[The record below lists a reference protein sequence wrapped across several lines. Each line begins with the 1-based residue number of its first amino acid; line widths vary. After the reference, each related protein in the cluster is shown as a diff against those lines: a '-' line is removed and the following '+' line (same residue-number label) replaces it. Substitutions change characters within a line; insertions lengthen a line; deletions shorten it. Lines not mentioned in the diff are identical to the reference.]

1 MNKFNVTP
9 YFVLSH
15 SSGRFYR
22 RGYLNEIPENII
34 ELLDKGYLCTIW
46 DIQGNDPE
54 ILIERNG
61 WKHPSFA
68 FNSFDELCLG
78 DYV

>member
-1 MNKFNVTP
+1 M
-9 YFVLSH
+9 
-15 SSGRFYR
+15 

-34 ELLDKGYLCTIW
+34 ELLDKGYLCTVW

-61 WKHPSFA
+61 WNHPSFA